1 MSVSEAVSTGAET
14 RATRIRWAAV
24 AAMLAGLLTG
34 AALFLR
40 PVLDVQLDTP
50 ESTVLAVASALGRLL
65 FVGALVGVHL
75 VYGHAYGLLGRI
87 VVWALAVLTLMSLV
101 SLLLTFGVV
110 EAGSPLGV
118 VGNIG
123 TPLSFLLVSILGILL
138 WLAGANRWAAGLMIV
153 LFPVGIIF
161 GMLQA
166 VPALTPL
173 VGLIPLLA
181 FIALGVDLWHK
192 APPRGD
198 IHVVDGFVWL
208 PEG

>member
-1 MSVSEAVSTGAET
+1 MSVSEVVSTGAES

-24 AAMLAGLLTG
+24 TAMLAGLLTG

-101 SLLLTFGVV
+101 SLLFTFGVV

-153 LFPVGIIF
+153 LFPLGIIF

-181 FIALGVDLWHK
+181 FIALGIDLWQK
-192 APPRGD
+192 AHPQAAA
-198 IHVVDGFVWL
+198 V
-208 PEG
+208 